1 MWDMNIHFR
10 IFAAILF
17 GGILSGCTGV
27 FSAPDPSGQIEIR
40 NCRPGTVKIDGK
52 ADEAVWKQAVRYEMR
67 TPVPAGNPDY
77 RPVQPGNV
85 RFACDSR
92 FLYVFAEFTDDDIVQ
107 YGKDNEDLCK
117 RGDVLELFI
126 RGPAGC
132 YWEIHITPNRR
143 SAVIFYPNAGRRI
156 FPEAIQP
163 SSPVHSAVVLNGTL
177 NDYRDTDKGYCIE
190 AAIPLRLFA
199 DAGKFFG
206 DGWTIMAARYNYSK
220 SLEDIEYSASVV
232 LPAVNYH
239 AVKYYTPV
247 KITK

>member
-1 MWDMNIHFR
+1 MNGNFR
-10 IFAAILF
+10 IFSAILL
-17 GGILSGCTGV
+17 GGILPGCTGV
-27 FSAPDPSGQIEIR
+27 FSAQDSPGQIVIH
-40 NCRPGTVKIDGK
+40 NCRPESVKIDGK
-52 ADEAVWKQAVRYEMR
+52 ADEAVWKQAVRYELR
-67 TPVPAGNPDY
+67 IPVPAGNPDY

-85 RFACDSR
+85 RFVCDSR

-126 RGPAGC
+126 RSRSGC
-132 YWEIHITPNRR
+132 YWEIHITPNNR

-163 SSPVHSAVVLNGTL
+163 SSPIRCAAGLNGTL

-199 DAGKFFG
+199 GAGEVFG
-206 DGWTIMAARYNYSK
+206 DSWTMMAARYNYSR

-247 KITK
+247 KIIK